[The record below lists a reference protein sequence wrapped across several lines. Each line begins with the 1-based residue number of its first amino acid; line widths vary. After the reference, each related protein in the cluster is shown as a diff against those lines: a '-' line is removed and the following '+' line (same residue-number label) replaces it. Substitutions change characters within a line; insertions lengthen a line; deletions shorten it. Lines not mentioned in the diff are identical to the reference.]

1 MKLRP
6 AVTFFL
12 DILTMKLRPAVT
24 FFLDILTM
32 KLRPAVTFFLDILTM
47 KLRPAVTL
55 FLDLRMKAYI
65 LVPLAIAVTGLASV
79 LQAQDTTTT
88 TAADTG
94 YADYHE
100 SPIFLPMG
108 VGLRIPTYDRVNGLA
123 LPWGPK
129 LELNDARLD
138 VDVLVT
144 YRSNLGKW
152 DPSLEGS
159 LRPGD
164 NEIKLYVGRGTFS
177 NDAWIRGDLTNTVA
191 AFFAGS
197 DSRNYYRGD
206 RIAARF
212 AHTFMG
218 NGVTLTPF
226 IGGNNER
233 DWSTGSLAPTKT
245 PWSVY
250 GRKGDLRMRR
260 PNPRVAK
267 GTITSGLGGA
277 TFEIVRGGLEGK
289 LDANLERS
297 FRTNLVAD
305 CAGVP
310 VGGICTQPVPGGT
323 FTQATLDGSVTFP
336 TFGTQTFAFRGH
348 AVGTGGA
355 GDAPAQRF
363 AYLGGAA
370 TLATVDLLALGGDR
384 LVYVQGDYKIPID
397 RIVLPFVGSPYIALR
412 YAAGNA
418 GVGALPSLIQNLG
431 AALGASFV
439 RLEYTIDPAQNRS
452 PFSRKSAFTVGLSL
466 SL

>member
-1 MKLRP
+1 
-6 AVTFFL
+6 
-12 DILTMKLRPAVT
+12 
-24 FFLDILTM
+24 
-32 KLRPAVTFFLDILTM
+32 
-47 KLRPAVTL
+47 
-55 FLDLRMKAYI
+55 MKA
-65 LVPLAIAVTGLASV
+65 LTVSFALAFAVSASV
-79 LQAQDTTTT
+79 LHAQDTTTT

-94 YADYHE
+94 YAEYQE

-108 VGLRIPTYDRVNGLA
+108 VGLRIPTYDRINGLA

-129 LELNDARLD
+129 LELYSARVD
-138 VDVLVT
+138 VDALVT

-164 NEIKLYVGRGTFS
+164 NELKFYVGRGTFT
-177 NDAWIRGDLTNTVA
+177 NDAWIRGDLTNSVA

-212 AHTFMG
+212 AHTFTG
-218 NGVTLTPF
+218 NGVTFTPF
-226 IGGNNER
+226 VGGNNER
-233 DWSTGSLAPTKT
+233 DWSTGSLAPDKT
-245 PWSVY
+245 PWSVT
-250 GRKGDLRMRR
+250 GRNGALRMKR

-277 TFEIVRGGLEGK
+277 TLEVVRGGLEGK
-289 LDANLERS
+289 LDGNLEQS
-297 FRTNLVAD
+297 IRTSLTPD

-310 VGGICTQPVPGGT
+310 VGDVCTQPLPGGT
-323 FTQATLDGSVTFP
+323 FTQVTLDGSVTFP
-336 TFGTQTFAFRGH
+336 TFGTQTFAFRAH
-348 AVGTGGA
+348 AVATGGA

-384 LVYVQGDYKIPID
+384 LLYVQGDYKIPID
-397 RIVLPFVGSPYIALR
+397 RIVLPFVGSPYIALK

-418 GVGALPSLIQNLG
+418 GIGQLPSLIQNLG
-431 AALGASFV
+431 VGLGVSFIKA
-439 RLEYTIDPAQNRS
+439 EYTIDPAHNRS
-452 PFSRKSAFTVGLSL
+452 PFSRKSAFTLGFSL

>member
-1 MKLRP
+1 
-6 AVTFFL
+6 
-12 DILTMKLRPAVT
+12 
-24 FFLDILTM
+24 
-32 KLRPAVTFFLDILTM
+32 
-47 KLRPAVTL
+47 
-55 FLDLRMKAYI
+55 MKA
-65 LVPLAIAVTGLASV
+65 LTVVPFALAFGVSASV
-79 LQAQDTTTT
+79 LPAQDTTTT

-94 YADYHE
+94 YADYRE

-164 NEIKLYVGRGTFS
+164 NELKFYVGRGTFT
-177 NDAWIRGDLTNTVA
+177 NDAWIRGDLTNSAA

-206 RIAARF
+206 RAAARF
-212 AHTFMG
+212 GHTFTG
-218 NGVTLTPF
+218 NGTTLTPF
-226 IGGNNER
+226 IGGNVER
-233 DWSTGSLAPTKT
+233 DWSTGSLAPTKS
-245 PWSVY
+245 PWSVF
-250 GRKGDLRMRR
+250 GRKGVLRMRR
-260 PNPRVAK
+260 PNPRVAT
-267 GTITSGLGGA
+267 GHITSGLGGA
-277 TFEIVRGGLEGK
+277 TFEVVKGGLEGK
-289 LDANLERS
+289 LNGTLEKS
-297 FRTNLVAD
+297 FSTSLQAD

-310 VGGICTQPVPGGT
+310 VGGVCTQPLPGDS
-323 FTQATLDGSVTFP
+323 FTQVTLDGSVTFP
-336 TFGTQTFAFRGH
+336 TFGTQTFAFRAH
-348 AVGTGGA
+348 AVGTGGTA
-355 GDAPAQRF
+355 DAPAQRF

-384 LVYVQGDYKIPID
+384 LLYVQGDYKIPID
-397 RIVLPFVGSPYIALR
+397 RIVLPFVGSPYIALK

-418 GVGALPSLIQNLG
+418 GIGGLPSLIQNLG
-431 AALGASFV
+431 VGLGVSFV
-439 RLEYTIDPAQNRS
+439 KAEYTIDPAQNRS
-452 PFSRKSAFTVGLSL
+452 PFSRKSAFTLGVSL

>member
-1 MKLRP
+1 MALTVAP
-6 AVTFFL
+6 FALAFAVS
-12 DILTMKLRPAVT
+12 
-24 FFLDILTM
+24 
-32 KLRPAVTFFLDILTM
+32 
-47 KLRPAVTL
+47 
-55 FLDLRMKAYI
+55 
-65 LVPLAIAVTGLASV
+65 ASV

-212 AHTFMG
+212 AHTFTG

-289 LDANLERS
+289 LDGNLERS

-336 TFGTQTFAFRGH
+336 TFGTQTFAFRAH

-355 GDAPAQRF
+355 GDGPAQRF
-363 AYLGGAA
+363 AYLGGAG